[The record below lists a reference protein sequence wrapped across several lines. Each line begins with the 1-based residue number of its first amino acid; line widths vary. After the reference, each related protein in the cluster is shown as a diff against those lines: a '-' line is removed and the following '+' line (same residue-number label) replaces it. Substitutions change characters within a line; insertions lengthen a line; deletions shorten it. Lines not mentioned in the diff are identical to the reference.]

1 MEELP
6 LPAEW
11 DPRLSV
17 DDRYIDTQHAMLFYL
32 TARLKE
38 ALASDEGRNHLVKI
52 LDEVK
57 KYATFHFAS
66 EENHMAEMGY
76 PDRHEHTRIHTRM
89 LVELSEH
96 IRDIRLDWQF
106 GHAALQFVEGWLNH
120 HVAHED
126 QKFAQY
132 ARDVR
137 GST

>member
-1 MEELP
+1 MDKVP
-6 LPAEW
+6 FPSEW

-17 DDRYIDTQHAMLFYL
+17 GDPYIDTQHAMLFYL
-32 TARLKE
+32 IAQLKD

-96 IRDIRLDWQF
+96 IRDIRIDWHF
-106 GHAALQFVEGWLNH
+106 GHAALQFVENWLKY
-120 HVAHED
+120 HVAQED

-132 ARDVR
+132 AKNSRA
-137 GST
+137 S